1 MIQDVTGTLLY
12 YGRAVD
18 STILPSL
25 SSLATEQAKPTVKTK
40 AMVMQL
46 LDYLATQ
53 EEAIISYNASDM
65 ILQVHSDAGYAN
77 KKRARSRAGGHFFLS
92 NNNSSAPNSG
102 AILTMSTIIK
112 AVMSSAAE
120 AELGALFLNAK
131 EAVFSIQI
139 ITEMGH
145 PQPRNPIQ
153 TDNTMV
159 EAVVNNRMQPKRL
172 KSMDMRIH

>member
-1 MIQDVTGTLLY
+1 MGMLLY

-25 SSLATEQAKPTVKTK
+25 TSLVTEQAKPTAKTK
-40 AMVMQL
+40 ATVMQL

-53 EEAIISYNASDM
+53 EEAIIICNASDM

-77 KKRARSRAGGHFFLS
+77 EKRAGSRARGHFFLS
-92 NNNSSAPNSG
+92 NNSSSTPNNS

-131 EAVFSIQI
+131 EAVFIRQI
-139 ITEMGH
+139 LTKMGH
-145 PQPRNPIQ
+145 PQPRTPIPSKQ
-153 TDNTMV
+153 TT
-159 EAVVNNRMQPKRL
+159 RRWKR
-172 KSMDMRIH
+172 S